1 MTSTTGELIADLPIV
16 TVDGERRL
24 VGARCTSCATHTFP
38 AQAGC
43 PRCGGVTEVVP
54 LPTRG
59 TVWSWTVQRI
69 APKSP
74 FVHEGEYEPF
84 TVGYVDLGVV
94 KVEGRLAGAPGSW
107 AIGDAAELVLGDEGA
122 IPPYWFTAP
131 TTEPVDQEVPS

>member
-1 MTSTTGELIADLPIV
+1 MTSTTGDLIADLPIV

-24 VGARCTSCATHTFP
+24 VGARCSVCSTHTFP

-43 PRCGGVTEVVP
+43 PRCGGTTEVVP

-74 FVHEGEYEPF
+74 FVFEGEYQPF
-84 TVGYVDLGVV
+84 TVAYVDLGPL
-94 KVEGRLAGAPGSW
+94 KIEGPLIGRAPGGWS
-107 AIGDAAELVLGDEGA
+107 IGEEVVLVVGDDGA
-122 IPPYWFTAP
+122 IPPYWFEAP
-131 TTEPVDQEVPS
+131 GVEEVPS